1 MRKGFFTMQRRHF
14 LQGTATTALV
24 APLAAPSIAR
34 AQAKPI
40 KVALGWINNVE
51 YAGVFLAQEN
61 GYFKDEGLEVTTLPG
76 GPNAPPPPVTVASGG
91 AEIGYGVWLP
101 YLDAVARGN
110 DFVLVAGTFPVSPLG
125 ILSLP
130 AKPILKAADI
140 VGKKILVQGPNERTA
155 IDATLA
161 LNNLPKQWEGVPAG
175 FSPEPLLAKAGD
187 GYTAFGTNQA
197 VTLEVKMNMVRG
209 KDFFFTSFD
218 SMGYK
223 FYTNLVFVKRDY
235 LAANRATVVGFLK
248 GVTRGWIEDLKDPAV
263 AARLCVTKYG
273 KDLGLDLKQQTRQNE
288 LQYAMLKSPTKPDL
302 PLLSLD
308 KDAIE
313 GPMMAAAKAS
323 GRENLPSVD
332 KLCDLTVMQEVHAA
346 LKKS

>member
-1 MRKGFFTMQRRHF
+1 MQRRTF
-14 LQGTATTALV
+14 VRAAGAIV
-24 APLAAPSIAR
+24 LAGLSGV
-34 AQAKPI
+34 AQAQTKTVR
-40 KVALGWINNVE
+40 VALAWISNVE
-51 YAGVFLAQEN
+51 YAGLWLAMEN
-61 GYFKDEGLEVTTLPG
+61 GYFKDEQLEVKTLPG

-91 AEIGYGVWLP
+91 AEFGYGVWLP
-101 YLDAVARGN
+101 YLDAINRGN

-130 AKPILKAADI
+130 AKPILTAADI
-140 VGKKILVQGPNERTA
+140 VGKKILAQGPNERTA

-161 LNNLPKQWEGVPAG
+161 LNNLPKQWEFVPAG

-187 GYTAFGTNQA
+187 GYTAYGTNQA

-235 LAANRATVVGFLK
+235 LAANRPVVVGFLRALS
-248 GVTRGWIEDLKDPAV
+248 RGWTDDLKDPSV
-263 AARLCVTKYG
+263 AAKLCVDKYG
-273 KDLGLDLKQQTRQNE
+273 ADLGLDLKQQTRQNE

-302 PLLSLD
+302 PLLTLD
-308 KDAIE
+308 RDAIA
-313 GPMMAAAKAS
+313 GPMYAAAKLSKTRTATGVVNS
-323 GRENLPSVD
+323 YARAKTVSRSPRSSAPS
-332 KLCDLTVMQEVHAA
+332 
-346 LKKS
+346 